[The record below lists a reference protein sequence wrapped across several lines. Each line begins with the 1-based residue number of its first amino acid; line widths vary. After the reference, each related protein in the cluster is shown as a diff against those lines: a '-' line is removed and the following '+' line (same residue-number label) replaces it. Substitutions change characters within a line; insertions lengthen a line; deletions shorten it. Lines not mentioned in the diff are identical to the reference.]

1 MRTVLLFIALRH
13 LRKRWRT
20 SLLTVGGVLL
30 GVFAMSFMASLMLGL
45 RSKFM
50 DSITTSA
57 PHVEVT
63 GKPLWSPSRLF
74 ATSSLER
81 EGDLPTLV
89 RPLRP
94 PPSRPEKRLKTYR
107 QLVRLIESVDG
118 VVAAAPQVRGK
129 ALLVYGS
136 LTRTVNLWGIAPDAQ
151 ERVISVRQYLRDAIG
166 DLAQVP
172 NGCYLGKEFLRRT
185 GIPVG
190 AKVTLIGPNG
200 TQIRCRILARYWS
213 GVRETDELICIVR
226 LKTAQTLL
234 NFGDEVTSIAVRVG
248 DVYRAFDIAR
258 TLERLTGCQARSW
271 QEANANYFALFN
283 LQDLITA
290 LLLTA
295 TLVVAAFGIAN
306 GLITTVLQ
314 KQRDIGI
321 LKALGLTA
329 RDIAVL
335 FVLEGTLT
343 GTIGALL
350 AIPLAAKA
358 IDVMSHVPVA
368 GEGLMT
374 LETFAMLRHPA
385 IYWLPATIGI
395 AVSAIAAFFPAR
407 MAARYDP
414 VEIVRSAAQ

>member
-1 MRTVLLFIALRH
+1 
-13 LRKRWRT
+13 
-20 SLLTVGGVLL
+20 LT
-30 GVFAMSFMASLMLGL
+30 
-45 RSKFM
+45 
-50 DSITTSA
+50 
-57 PHVEVT
+57 
-63 GKPLWSPSRLF
+63 
-74 ATSSLER
+74 
-81 EGDLPTLV
+81 
-89 RPLRP
+89 
-94 PPSRPEKRLKTYR
+94 
-107 QLVRLIESVDG
+107 
-118 VVAAAPQVRGK
+118 
-129 ALLVYGS
+129 
-136 LTRTVNLWGIAPDAQ
+136 
-151 ERVISVRQYLRDAIG
+151 
-166 DLAQVP
+166 
-172 NGCYLGKEFLRRT
+172 
-185 GIPVG
+185 
-190 AKVTLIGPNG
+190 
-200 TQIRCRILARYWS
+200 
-213 GVRETDELICIVR
+213 
-226 LKTAQTLL
+226 TAQTLL
-234 NFGDEVTSIAVRVG
+234 NFVDEATSIAVRVG

-258 TLERLTGCQARSW
+258 TLERLTGYQARSW

-343 GTIGALL
+343 GVIGALL
-350 AIPLAAKA
+350 AVPLAAKA
-358 IDVMSHVPVA
+358 IDAMSRMPVV

-385 IYWLPATIGI
+385 IYWLPVTIGI
-395 AVSAIAAFFPAR
+395 VVSAIAAFFPAR